1 MSSSRQVTAQLLSS
15 ELDFLTSRSS
25 GPGGQNVNKVN
36 SKVALR
42 FDVGRSSILSQEE
55 KDLLLKKHASRITAD
70 GVLVVTAQ
78 DKRSQLQNKETVIV
92 KFDKLLAKAFEKK
105 KPRKATK
112 PTKGSVQDRIKK
124 KKQHAEKKKWRQKP
138 I

>member
-1 MSSSRQVTAQLLSS
+1 MSSSRKITAQLLSS

-42 FDVGRSSILSQEE
+42 FDVGRSSILSQDER
-55 KDLLLKKHASRITAD
+55 DLLLKKLASRITAE
-70 GVLVVTAQ
+70 GVLVVAAQ
-78 DKRSQLQNKETVIV
+78 EKRSQLQNKEAVIV

-112 PTKGSVQDRIKK
+112 PTKGSVQDRIKN

-138 I
+138 M

>member
-1 MSSSRQVTAQLLSS
+1 M
-15 ELDFLTSRSS
+15 
-25 GPGGQNVNKVN
+25 NKVN